1 MKVNITFEK
10 QLKPKIGDICTIV
23 WGTRFDTKFNYI
35 IHRGEYEGDTRVF
48 LIGLDG
54 VQRAFYSAACRTLE
68 DLMKEIVNDPTVQRV
83 VVTSQDHYEIDVV
96 KKGGIK

>member
-10 QLKPKIGDICTIV
+10 QLKPKIGDICTII
-23 WGTRFDTKFNYI
+23 WGTRFDTRFNYV
-35 IHRGEYEGDTRVF
+35 IHSGEYEGDIRVF

-54 VQRAFYSAACRTLE
+54 VQRAFYSAACRTLD
-68 DLMKEIVNDPTVQRV
+68 DLLDTITSDQTVQRV
-83 VVTSQDHYEIDVV
+83 VVTSQDRYEIDVV

>member
-10 QLKPKIGDICTIV
+10 KLKPKIGDICTIV
-23 WGTRFDTKFNYI
+23 WGTRFATRFNYV

-54 VQRAFYSAACRTLE
+54 VQRAFYPAACQTLD
-68 DLMKEIVNDPTVQRV
+68 DLLDTIANDPTVQRV

-96 KKGGIK
+96 KKGGIM